1 MTIKCRA
8 IKQQQKPLKQQSLT
22 THMRV
27 SVDNKHH
34 VYLFAYLLICARM
47 HTRARAHTHTCIHT
61 HARARTRVIYMK
73 QALMKFVRTRNV
85 STVQL
90 HRHFA

>member
-8 IKQQQKPLKQQSLT
+8 IKQQQKPLKQQYLT
-22 THMRV
+22 THTCAVLRTLSTMFT
-27 SVDNKHH
+27 
-34 VYLFAYLLICARM
+34 YLRT
-47 HTRARAHTHTCIHT
+47 HTHARARAHTHTHIHT
-61 HARARTRVIYMK
+61 HAGTRVIDMK
-73 QALMKFVRTRNV
+73 QALMKLVPTQNV

>member
-8 IKQQQKPLKQQSLT
+8 IKQQQKPLKQQYLT
-22 THMRV
+22 THTCAVLWTLSTMFT
-27 SVDNKHH
+27 
-34 VYLFAYLLICARM
+34 YLRM
-47 HTRARAHTHTCIHT
+47 HANTRAGARACAHIHT